1 MGRINLRKKLL
12 INKKFQL
19 SIIVWFVLLG
29 AVISAIYYTSNL
41 YFYSK
46 IENEALAAGLTSENV
61 FFQYLQ
67 TQKMMMNKL
76 FFISVL
82 VSTSIIAI
90 VGLYLSNQ
98 IAGPVYRL
106 TEQLKVSSKNNLKI
120 VKFRKNDYFLEL
132 EKAFNDFVNRD

>member
-1 MGRINLRKKLL
+1 VGRINLRKKLL